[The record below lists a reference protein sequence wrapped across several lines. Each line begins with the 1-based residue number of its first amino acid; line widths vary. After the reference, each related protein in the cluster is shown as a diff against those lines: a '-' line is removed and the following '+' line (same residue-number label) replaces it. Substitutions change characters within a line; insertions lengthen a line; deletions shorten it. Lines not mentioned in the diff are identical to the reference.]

1 MSKST
6 EAATPEVLPAT
17 KEADQPLNE
26 LTSAGTAPV
35 FAVVK
40 AVTRPVLRFGVQPEY
55 IRVESPMYQG
65 DPMEK
70 SKIKAI
76 PTLLEVFNLKTG
88 EAMLMV
94 CAEVFKQEIL
104 RNYPKDAYVGKDFQI
119 RKIKVDGKD
128 YALWAIAE
136 IEVK

>member
-6 EAATPEVLPAT
+6 EANTPEVLPAT
-17 KEADQPLNE
+17 KEAAQPLNE
-26 LTSAGTAPV
+26 VTSAGTAPS

-40 AVTRPVLRFGVQPEY
+40 AVTRPVLRFGTQPEY
-55 IRVESPMYQG
+55 IRIESLMYEG
-65 DPMEK
+65 EVMEK

-76 PTLLEVFNLKTG
+76 PTLLEVINLKTG

-104 RNYPKDAYVGKDFQI
+104 RNYPKDAYVGKDFQV